1 MRGAFSA
8 PFQDRVPQSFLLGV
22 APLSNAVWDKIRTN
36 ADARFGLSLADMGK
50 CLSDAPLIGTPG
62 KTVPRPAACDPPK
75 GRVRP
80 I

>member
-1 MRGAFSA
+1 MRSA
-8 PFQDRVPQSFLLGV
+8 LLEDWFPQSFLPGV
-22 APLSNAVWDKIRTN
+22 APPSDTVWDKIRTY
-36 ADARFGLSLADMGK
+36 ADARFGLTLTDMGK

-62 KTVPRPAACDPPK
+62 GTVPRPAACDPPK